1 MDRFPRTAAILVLVL
16 LLPCASVLVAGCSR
30 EEPLTVRITE
40 HPTYGAIL
48 TDSTGRSLYIQ
59 ARDVPNTGAV
69 ANLGEVGRFYPPFYA
84 ETVTDGNRINVSD
97 FGYLTRADGTKQT
110 TFRGWPLYYYINDRA
125 SGDVKSQGANNITFV
140 AKPDYTVMV
149 RENDT
154 LGVYLTDVA
163 GAPLVAAV
171 EEAGA
176 GPAAGLVPFRVTAVV
191 APSPLVQAA
200 DFGQARGPSGGMQ
213 TTYRG
218 SPLYVSDEDTPAP
231 GNGQGAGAY
240 RAIFLAP
247 AGALTG
253 TAGDP
258 TAAPTPTPT
267 AGGNDNPATTAPTTT
282 AAATTA
288 TPASGYDAYTGGV
301 YTPTP
306 FRTVQ
311 VVGYSTESATTTVT
325 WTQIPSVATVSPVGS
340 TPAVTTPPTTVAPAT
355 TVSAAT
361 TTRIATPRTTAART
375 TTAPPVVTTT
385 PPTTLPTSAPITSA
399 STVPVPFTTTAT
411 TTATTLPLPFPI
423 TTPNPAISTQAG
435 NGS

>member
-16 LLPCASVLVAGCSR
+16 LLPCAAMLVAGCSR

-69 ANLGEVGRFYPPFYA
+69 ANLGEVGHFYPPFYA
-84 ETVTDGNRINVSD
+84 ETVTDGNGINVSD

-154 LGVYLTDVA
+154 LGVYLTDTA
-163 GAPLVAAV
+163 GAPLVAAGGD
-171 EEAGA
+171 AGA
-176 GPAAGLVPFRVTAVV
+176 GSAAGLVPFRVPAVV
-191 APSPLVQAA
+191 APSPLVQPA
-200 DFGQARGPSGGMQ
+200 DFGQASGPSGGMQ

-218 SPLYVSDEDTPAP
+218 APLYVSHAGTPVP
-231 GNGQGAGAY
+231 GNELGAGAY
-240 RAIFLAP
+240 RAIVLAP

-253 TAGDP
+253 IAGDP

-267 AGGNDNPATTAPTTT
+267 AGGGGIPTTPPSTTAP
-282 AAATTA
+282 ATTA
-288 TPASGYDAYTGGV
+288 TPASGYDAYTGGA

-306 FRTVQ
+306 YRTVQ
-311 VVGYSTESATTTVT
+311 VVGHSTESATPTVT
-325 WTQIPSVATVSPVGS
+325 WTQIPSGAATVSPVTS
-340 TPAVTTPPTTVAPAT
+340 TPTVTTLPTTVAPAT

-361 TTRIATPRTTAART
+361 TTRIATPRTSAPRTATAT
-375 TTAPPVVTTT
+375 TVVTTT

-399 STVPVPFTTTAT
+399 STVPVPITTEST